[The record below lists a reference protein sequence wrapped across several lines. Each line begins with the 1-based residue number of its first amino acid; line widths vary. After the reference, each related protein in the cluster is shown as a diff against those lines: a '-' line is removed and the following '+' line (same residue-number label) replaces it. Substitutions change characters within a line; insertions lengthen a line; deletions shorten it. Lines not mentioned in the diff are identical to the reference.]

1 MDNAVTIVVST
12 TNTMSWWNDD
22 SEKK

>member
-12 TNTMSWWNDD
+12 TNTMSRWNDD